1 MSVLTPSTAATG
13 DAATPAGD
21 PELSKF
27 GYTPQLRRSLSF
39 TDLLF
44 YGLIYM
50 VPIAPFAIFGSVY
63 AASQGMVALAY
74 IAGLVVML
82 FTASSYA
89 QMVKAFPIAGSVYNY
104 AGRGIAAPVGF
115 IAGWAIMLD
124 YFLVPGL
131 LYLVASVTI
140 EAAVPSVSAWIWL
153 VGFVAI
159 NAVINYFGIRLTAV
173 AINIMIAGE
182 LIVLGIFLV
191 MGIIGL
197 ADGRGNG
204 DWTSAFFNSDNFSF
218 GIVLGSVS
226 VAALSFLGF
235 DGISMLAEESKGG
248 ARQVGRAM
256 AVVLLLAGLIFI
268 AQTWVASL
276 FVTDPAALI
285 GGDAATV
292 GNAFYAAAEVAA
304 GAPWLA
310 TLCLVATAIAWGLP
324 DSMVA
329 QTALSRLLFAMARDK
344 QLPKFLAKVS
354 SKHASPVNA
363 VLFTALVSL
372 AISGTALYYL
382 TEKGED
388 TITLIATMVNFGA
401 MVAWLALHA
410 AVIWHYVVRNGSRNW
425 LLHLVVPLVGA
436 GLLIAVLINM
446 KLYTQITGFIWI
458 GLGLLALGV
467 LYAMGRAPKLSG
479 VGGNDTDVDVA

>member
-1 MSVLTPSTAATG
+1 MSVLTPQAEGSLPT
-13 DAATPAGD
+13 TPPGD

-50 VPIAPFAIFGSVY
+50 VPIAPFAIFGQVFQ
-63 AASQGMVALAY
+63 ASGGMVALAY
-74 IAGLVVML
+74 LAGLVVML

-104 AGRGIAAPVGF
+104 AGRGIHPSAGF
-115 IAGWAIMLD
+115 LAGWAIMLD

-131 LYLVASVTI
+131 LYLVASVTMEGAI
-140 EAAVPSVSAWIWL
+140 PSVSPWVWL
-153 VGFVAI
+153 VAFVAI
-159 NAVINYFGIRLTAV
+159 NAIVNYFGIRLTAV

-191 MGIIGL
+191 AGIAGL
-197 ADGRGNG
+197 ASGRGNG
-204 DWTSAFFNSDNFSF
+204 DWTGAFFNGDNFSF
-218 GIVLGSVS
+218 SLVLGAVS

-235 DGISMLAEESKGG
+235 DGISMLSEESKGG
-248 ARQVGRAM
+248 SRTVGRAM
-256 AVVLLLAGLIFI
+256 SVVLMLAGLIFI

-276 FVTDPAALI
+276 FTDSKALLETTDA
-285 GGDAATV
+285 GVVGSAFYDAA
-292 GNAFYAAAEVAA
+292 AAAA

-310 TLCLVATAIAWGLP
+310 TLCLAATAIAWGLP

-354 SKHASPVNA
+354 TKHASPVNA
-363 VLFTALVSL
+363 VLLTAVVSL
-372 AISGTALYYL
+372 AISGTALYAL
-382 TEKGED
+382 TEKEYD
-388 TITLIATMVNFGA
+388 SITLLGTMVNFGA
-401 MVAWLALHA
+401 MFAWLLLHTS
-410 AVIWHYVVRNGSRNW
+410 VIWHYVVRNGSKNYF
-425 LLHLVVPLVGA
+425 LHLVVPIAGIALLV
-436 GLLIAVLINM
+436 AVLINM
-446 KLYTQITGFIWI
+446 KVYTQIWGSIWVL
-458 GLGLLALGV
+458 LGLIV
-467 LYAMGRAPKLSG
+467 LVGLYVVGRRPKLSG
-479 VGGNDTDVDVA
+479 MGGDEADAA

>member
-1 MSVLTPSTAATG
+1 MSVLTPATAATG
-13 DAATPAGD
+13 DAATPAGEPD
-21 PELSKF
+21 LSRF

-63 AASQGMVALAY
+63 QASSGMVALAY
-74 IAGLVVML
+74 VAGLVVML

-89 QMVKAFPIAGSVYNY
+89 QMVRAFPIAGSVYNY
-104 AGRGIAAPVGF
+104 AGRGIHPAVGF
-115 IAGWAIMLD
+115 VAGWAIMLD

-140 EAAVPSVSAWIWL
+140 NGAVPGVHAGIWL
-153 VGFVAI
+153 VGFVVI

-173 AINIMIAGE
+173 AINIMIAAE
-182 LIVLGIFLV
+182 LAVLGIFLA
-191 MGIIGL
+191 MGVVGL
-197 ADGRGNG
+197 SEGRGNG
-204 DWTSAFFNSDNFSF
+204 DWTTAFFSSDNFSF
-218 GIVLGSVS
+218 GLVLGAVS

-256 AVVLLLAGLIFI
+256 SVVLLLAGLIFI

-276 FVTDPAALI
+276 FVTDGAALI
-285 GGDAATV
+285 ASTDPAEV
-292 GNAFYAAAEVAA
+292 GNAFYAAAEAAA

-344 QLPKFLAKVS
+344 QLPSFLAKVS
-354 SKHASPVNA
+354 SRHASPVNA
-363 VLFTALVSL
+363 VLFTAVISL
-372 AISGTALYYL
+372 AISGSALYFL
-382 TEKGED
+382 LEKGED

-401 MVAWLALHA
+401 MVAWLMLHA

-425 LLHLVVPLVGA
+425 FLHLIVPLVGA
-436 GLLIAVLINM
+436 GLLIAVLVHM
-446 KLYTQITGFIWI
+446 KLHSQLTGLVWL
-458 GLGLLALGV
+458 GLGLVVLGV
-467 LYAMGRAPKLSG
+467 LYAIGRRPKLSG
-479 VGGNDTDVDVA
+479 LGAE